1 MMGGELNRVTAVIY
15 HNGQVIHHLNGKW
28 DECFYLSDAK
38 KKNVRMEMREGG
50 YKREFMIMIMIMSLI
65 MIMIMIM
72 IMNV

>member
-38 KKNVRMEMREGG
+38 KKNVRMRSERVKKKAG
-50 YKREFMIMIMIMSLI
+50 KK
-65 MIMIMIM
+65 
-72 IMNV
+72 